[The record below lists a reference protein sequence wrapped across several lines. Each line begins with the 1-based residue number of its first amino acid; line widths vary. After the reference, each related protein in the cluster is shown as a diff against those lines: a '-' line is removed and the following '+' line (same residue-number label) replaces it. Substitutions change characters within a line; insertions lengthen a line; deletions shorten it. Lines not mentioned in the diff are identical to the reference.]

1 MCLGSFFPVEHLGP
15 FTLCCFFPNVL
26 KAILGDFRR
35 IRSRAGASFNVVQI
49 ILIHF
54 SLVCRF
60 GGRNSALKTWHIVA
74 IRVCL
79 FNVAKSIS
87 KSGTSLQLWTANLL
101 EYPFDFPEPIQ
112 PGVRGNLSVSF
123 FLCELVRGVVCTGW
137 FCRRH
142 CGKCPS
148 MGWVICYRAV
158 EAVLERV
165 AAVEA
170 LCK

>member
-87 KSGTSLQLWTANLL
+87 KSGTSLQLWTPNLL
-101 EYPFDFPEPIQ
+101 NIRSIFLNPYN
-112 PGVRGNLSVSF
+112 RGLGEIFLFRSSFVS
-123 FLCELVRGVVCTGW
+123 LCVG
-137 FCRRH
+137 
-142 CGKCPS
+142 
-148 MGWVICYRAV
+148 
-158 EAVLERV
+158 
-165 AAVEA
+165 
-170 LCK
+170 